1 VPSFVD
7 LARTVGENWKTIDK
21 ETKDYCE
28 SVCHI
33 IKDRYAQ
40 LLTNDS
46 SDSDILPTVPAKVGK
61 MMKDKKSKV
70 PTQVHNKEK
79 NVAQIIFQPR
89 IESSSHHHH
98 ASSQATIQD
107 AEILHHASQVMIQNA
122 AHNNNNSPTT
132 TMPYLT
138 RPHNSYNVF
147 FILERQRLL
156 VSQLTTVEKLHQLG
170 SSISKKSFD
179 LGGYEGVTIP
189 KLPPRYEHIDMPHGW
204 FVPGKNSGR
213 KHVKSHGCELN

>member
-1 VPSFVD
+1 
-7 LARTVGENWKTIDK
+7 VGENWKTIDK

-40 LLTNDS
+40 LLTNNINN
-46 SDSDILPTVPAKVGK
+46 SDILPVPAKVVK
-61 MMKDKKSKV
+61 KMKDKKSKV
-70 PTQVHNKEK
+70 PTLVHNKGK

-89 IESSSHHHH
+89 IESSHHH

-107 AEILHHASQVMIQNA
+107 AEILHHASQVMMQNA
-122 AHNNNNSPTT
+122 HNNNSPTT
-132 TMPYLT
+132 MPYLA

-156 VSQLTTVEKLHQLG
+156 VAQLTMVEKLQQLG
-170 SSISKKSFD
+170 ASISKKSFD

-189 KLPPRYEHIDMPHGW
+189 KLPPRYEHIEMPHGW
-204 FVPGKNSGR
+204 FVPGKNSDR